1 MKISD
6 INPHLRCA
14 AEFLHVA
21 EERALYVKDCR
32 ILYVKD
38 GEGEIEIGGERL
50 HLKQDSL
57 FYCAGDTVYT
67 VRAAAPIHLIALNFD
82 LTQRA
87 RHYAFSL
94 KKEEVGIS
102 KNKVPT
108 DKCHIEDCAFLN
120 TFLHLKNASEFQG
133 ELSSIMEE
141 YHAEEDFAGECAS
154 ALLKRFLIL
163 LHRKESGKDARA
175 RDAVAVAADYI
186 TAHYAEPIKN
196 ARLGELTGYHEYYL
210 NRLFLARMGM
220 SIHKYVL
227 SLRLDEARKLLEN
240 TALPLSRIATAV
252 GFGTCAHFTAYF
264 KKEFG
269 IPPSRYR
276 EAAKQ
281 KGADAPIHP

>member
-1 MKISD
+1 MALKE
-6 INPHLRCA
+6 R
-14 AEFLHVA
+14 
-21 EERALYVKDCR
+21 ERA
-32 ILYVKD
+32 ILTFLQEK
-38 GEGEIEIGGERL
+38 GEGTVEELCR
-50 HLKQDSL
+50 HLFVSEP
-57 FYCAGDTVYT
+57 T
-67 VRAAAPIHLIALNFD
+67 VRRDLAALNE
-82 LTQRA
+82 
-87 RHYAFSL
+87 
-94 KKEEVGIS
+94 KG
-102 KNKVPT
+102 
-108 DKCHIEDCAFLN
+108 
-120 TFLHLKNASEFQG
+120 
-133 ELSSIMEE
+133 
-141 YHAEEDFAGECAS
+141 
-154 ALLKRFLIL
+154 LLIRT
-163 LHRKESGKDARA
+163 HGGARA